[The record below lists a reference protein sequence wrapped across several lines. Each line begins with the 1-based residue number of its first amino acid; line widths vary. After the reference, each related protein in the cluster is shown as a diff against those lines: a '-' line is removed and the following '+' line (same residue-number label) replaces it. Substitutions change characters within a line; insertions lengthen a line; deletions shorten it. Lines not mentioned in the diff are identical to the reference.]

1 MRKTL
6 LVLST
11 GVAMVMLTSYIIF
24 PEGDRP
30 KIVSNEVITKA
41 IPDDVNAI
49 LKASCMDCHATGGKG
64 MAMSKVNF
72 SEWDNYDSSKQA
84 KKAEAI
90 CNVLTKGTMPPK
102 AYKESHPQA
111 VLTAEQKEMI
121 CKWSEAL
128 AETN

>member
-11 GVAMVMLTSYIIF
+11 GVAMVLLTSFISF
-24 PEGDRP
+24 SAGDRT
-30 KIVSNEVITKA
+30 KIVSNEVMLKA

-72 SEWDNYDSSKQA
+72 SEWDNYDPSKQA

-90 CNVLTKGTMPPK
+90 CNVVTKGTMPPK
-102 AYKESHPQA
+102 SYKESHPQA
-111 VLTAEQKEMI
+111 VLTDEQKELI
-121 CKWSEAL
+121 CKWSEGL
-128 AETN
+128 AETK